1 MNRIL
6 IAVFLLCSAGLA
18 AQGDLGSKSA
28 TIAPSGSLAP
38 KTTTVAPKT
47 ATNFDTP
54 IPDDSP
60 LVEDKPI
67 DLTLERHFANPNDQ
81 YTKRL
86 QSKMNEV
93 APVREK
99 QALGTVRT
107 KKQRVIVRYR
117 DSQEVDGDQ
126 VQVSHN
132 GNRIINRATLGGN
145 YGGFELRLESGYNY
159 IDFKV
164 LDEGSSGPNT
174 AAYEVVDLDG
184 NVLLSSLWDLSLSD
198 VASLVIIWE
207 R

>member
-1 MNRIL
+1 MRQL
-6 IAVFLLCSAGLA
+6 LLFVFLLCSAALA
-18 AQGDLGSKSA
+18 AQGDFGSKSA
-28 TIAPSGSLAP
+28 TIAPAGTLAP

-47 ATNFDTP
+47 TTTFDTP
-54 IPDDSP
+54 NPDDSP
-60 LVEDKPI
+60 LVDEKPI
-67 DLTLERHFANPNDQ
+67 NLTFERKFANPNDQ
-81 YTKRL
+81 YNKRL
-86 QSKMNEV
+86 KAKMNEI
-93 APVREK
+93 APAREK

-107 KKQRVIVRYR
+107 KKQRVVVRYR

-132 GNRIINRATLGGN
+132 GSLIINRATLGGN

-164 LDEGSSGPNT
+164 LNEGSSGPNT
-174 AAYEVVDLDG
+174 AAYEVVDLEG
-184 NVLLSSLWDLSLSD
+184 NVLLSSVWDLSLSD